1 MYNYFLSLLMGS
13 MFVVIFCHKSVTLN
27 TTNHVVVRGT
37 IDSDVA
43 SAFIYKL
50 NTLANKNVIVYLDTP
65 GGSVESGNKM
75 LMEIQ
80 KYNLSCVVDR
90 AYSMGF
96 VLLQGCVNR
105 YIRPYGRVMQHQI
118 SYGVQNEKGKIDS
131 YTKFIDQIE
140 DDLVEL
146 KADKIGMT
154 KDEFRLKTMNE
165 WWMVGKHALETNCVD
180 EIIDVYCDAKLTHKN
195 ETLDYGFYK
204 LTYSLC
210 PLIGDPIEIV

>member
-13 MFVVIFCHKSVTLN
+13 MFVVIFCNKSITLN

-50 NTLANKNVIVYLDTP
+50 NTLANKNVLVYLDTP

-80 KYNLSCVVDR
+80 KYNLSCVADR

-96 VLLQGCVNR
+96 VLLQGCANR
-105 YIRPYGRVMQHQI
+105 YIRPYGRIMQHQI

-131 YTKFIDQIE
+131 YSKFIDQIE
-140 DDLVEL
+140 DDLVGL
-146 KADKIGMT
+146 QSDKIGIT

-165 WWMVGKHALETNCVD
+165 WWMVGKYAMENNCVD
-180 EIIDVYCDAKLTHKN
+180 KIVDIYCDPKLTRKN
-195 ETLDYGFYK
+195 ETQDYGFYK
-204 LTYSLC
+204 LTYSSC
-210 PLIGDPIEIV
+210 PLISDPIEIV